1 MKKLLF
7 IAVLSTGFCYSC
19 NNDIPNIPVPPDQWI
34 ELDSRTQ
41 QEMGATGNM
50 FATNLMLQMN
60 QQIPDQNMMISPMS
74 LQFALGMLNNGTDE
88 EAFQEII
95 NIMGL
100 NDYSLQMMNS
110 YYYNLNQLIKKKEKN
125 FTINLANAI
134 WIQKNYPVEQ
144 TFIENNKDFFDA
156 KITNIDFFQKEKAQK
171 NINQWVNDATK
182 GTIKKLSFTINDMTR
197 IVLANAC
204 YLKGKWAVPFK
215 KDKTKKAIFHNQ
227 NGNTSVVDM
236 MHLTEMFN
244 FFNEENAPF
253 IAVELPYC
261 NETFNM
267 LVILPKE
274 GKTLKE
280 VLPEIQWS
288 NLQLTNQKVKVELPK
303 FKIEANYPEQIKNSI
318 KEMGITRIFKIGS
331 LPGINEELFINQI
344 TQDVFINV
352 DESGTE
358 AAAVTIFGG
367 DVSAGPPNPIP
378 LIRMDRPFAFAIRE
392 NTTGSILFMGKVVK
406 M

>member
-1 MKKLLF
+1 
-7 IAVLSTGFCYSC
+7 
-19 NNDIPNIPVPPDQWI
+19 
-34 ELDSRTQ
+34 
-41 QEMGATGNM
+41 
-50 FATNLMLQMN
+50 
-60 QQIPDQNMMISPMS
+60 
-74 LQFALGMLNNGTDE
+74 
-88 EAFQEII
+88 
-95 NIMGL
+95 
-100 NDYSLQMMNS
+100 
-110 YYYNLNQLIKKKEKN
+110 
-125 FTINLANAI
+125 
-134 WIQKNYPVEQ
+134 
-144 TFIENNKDFFDA
+144 
-156 KITNIDFFQKEKAQK
+156 
-171 NINQWVNDATK
+171 
-182 GTIKKLSFTINDMTR
+182 MTR

-261 NETFNM
+261 NEIFNM